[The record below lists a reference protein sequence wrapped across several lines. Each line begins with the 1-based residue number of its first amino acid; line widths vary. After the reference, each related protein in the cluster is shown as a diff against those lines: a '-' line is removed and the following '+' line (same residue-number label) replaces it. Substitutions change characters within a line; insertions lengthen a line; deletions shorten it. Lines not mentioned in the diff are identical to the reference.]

1 MLRGLAIRNV
11 VLIERLDLSFGPGL
25 SVLTGETGTGKSILL
40 DALGLALGARAD
52 SGLVRAGAERADVA
66 ACFDETPEA
75 AAASLRELEIDAGDE
90 LILRRT
96 VGRDGR
102 SRAFVNDMPV
112 AAGLLRRVSRELV
125 EVHGQFEQRGLLD
138 EASHRGLLDRFAD
151 HLGLVEAVSGAW
163 RELVRAEET
172 AQAAR
177 EALARDLAA
186 KEDLEAELDA
196 LEILAPKLGEE
207 ACLAVRRRRI
217 LARRKVLDA
226 AAEARAILG
235 DDAATALR
243 GAARALAR
251 VGAEAGG
258 LFDETLSA
266 LDRATIEAE
275 EAERLVQG
283 LGSRIEE
290 DEASAD
296 SVEARLFAL
305 RDVARKHRVEVDAL
319 PGLLDDF
326 RRRVEALDE
335 NDAHVAGLEEKA
347 ALARA
352 AYEKAVAALTAGRRK
367 AASALA
373 RSVRRELPPLKLDR
387 AEFRVALEPSRPGPS
402 GVDRVC
408 FEVRTNADLPFGELG
423 RIASGGELARFAL
436 AFKAALAAE
445 GGPAMIFD
453 EVDAGIGGAT
463 AAAVGSRLAAL
474 GQGGQVLV
482 VTHAPQVAA
491 RATWHFRVSKDDTRT
506 SVVELDEDGR
516 EEEIARMLAGARIT
530 GAAKRAARA
539 LISGEGG

>member
-52 SGLVRAGAERADVA
+52 SGLVRVGAERADVA
-66 ACFDETPEA
+66 ACFDETPAA
-75 AAASLRELEIDAGDE
+75 AAASLRELEIDTGDE

-112 AAGLLRRVSRELV
+112 AAGFLRRVSRELV

-138 EASHRGLLDRFAD
+138 ETSHRGLLDRFAD
-151 HLGLVEAVSGAW
+151 HIGLVETVSGAW

-186 KEDLEAELDA
+186 KEDLEAELEA
-196 LEILAPKLGEE
+196 LEILAPKPGEE
-207 ACLAVRRRRI
+207 ACLAARRRRI
-217 LARRKVLDA
+217 LAHRKILDA

-296 SVEARLFAL
+296 AVEARLFAL

-335 NDAHVAGLEEKA
+335 NDAHVAGLEEKV

-352 AYEKAVAALTAGRRK
+352 DYEKAVAALTAGRRK

-373 RSVRRELPPLKLDR
+373 RAVRRELLPLKLDR
-387 AEFRVALEPSRPGPS
+387 ADFRVALEPSRPGPS
-402 GVDRVC
+402 GADRVC

-463 AAAVGSRLAAL
+463 AAAVGARLAAL

-491 RATWHFRVSKDDTRT
+491 RAAWHFLVSKDDART

-516 EEEIARMLAGARIT
+516 EEEIARMLAGVRIT
-530 GAAKRAARA
+530 GAAKQAARA

>member
-11 VLIERLDLSFGPGL
+11 VLIERLDLSFEPGL

-52 SGLVRAGAERADVA
+52 SGLVRPGAERADVA
-66 ACFDETPEA
+66 AYFDQTPDEA
-75 AAASLRELEIDAGDE
+75 MASLRELEIEAGEE

-96 VGRDGR
+96 VGSDGR

-112 AAGLLRRVSRELV
+112 AAGLLRRLGQELV

-138 EASHRGLLDRFAD
+138 EASHRGLLDRFAGHD
-151 HLGLVEAVSGAW
+151 RLVGTVAGAW
-163 RELVRAEET
+163 QTLVRAEET
-172 AQAAR
+172 AKAAQ
-177 EALARDLAA
+177 EALARDLEA
-186 KEDLEAELDA
+186 KEDLERELEQ
-196 LEILAPKLGEE
+196 LERLAPQAGEE
-207 ACLAVRRRRI
+207 ASLAARRRRI
-217 LARRKVLDA
+217 LAHRKILEA
-226 AAEARAILG
+226 ATEARVILG
-235 DDAATALR
+235 DDAGAALR
-243 GAARALAR
+243 GAARALAHA
-251 VGAEAGG
+251 GAEADG

-296 SVEARLFAL
+296 AVEARLFAL
-305 RDVARKHRVEVDAL
+305 RDLARKHRVDADAL

-335 NDAHVAGLEEKA
+335 SGAHIAGLEEKA
-347 ALARA
+347 AGAKM
-352 AYEKAVAALTAGRRK
+352 AYDKAVAALTAGRRK

-373 RSVRRELPPLKLDR
+373 RAVQRELPPLKMDR

-402 GVDRVC
+402 GADRVR
-408 FEVRTNADLPFGELG
+408 FEVRTNADLPFGALG

-445 GGPAMIFD
+445 DGPSMIFD

-474 GQGGQVLV
+474 GEAGQVLV

-491 RATWHFRVSKDDTRT
+491 RASQHFRVSKDDART
-506 SVVELDEDGR
+506 SVVELDENGR
-516 EEEIARMLAGARIT
+516 QEEIARMLAGAKIT
-530 GAAKRAARA
+530 GAARRAARA
-539 LISGEGG
+539 LILGEDG